1 VNDRRGQFIHPRQR
15 LTRRRFLQFAALATG
30 GLLLPACMS
39 DDDESTGTPGATS
52 TPSEDELVVV
62 TAVSGYDNPTVWEGR
77 TLTVTSWGGEYEEA
91 QRRAIFEP
99 FERLTGA
106 KIDVA
111 GTDVAELRR
120 MVEQEETSW
129 DVSDVLFEDVLPLA
143 NLGVLQTLD
152 YNVIDPEGLSSSS
165 RMEHGVASSYYSTVL
180 TYRTDRWPDLPA
192 PASWRDF
199 WDIERYPG
207 TRGLHRQPQGTLE
220 FALLADGVALD
231 EIYPIDVPRALSVL
245 DRVVPEIALW
255 WEQGAQP
262 AQMVTAGDLDM
273 SSAWHSRILRLQDE
287 EAAFAI
293 QWNGGALSGDAWVIP
308 GGTPN
313 LDVAMDFINF
323 ATRPEVCAAFST
335 IVPFGPVNTGTFDL
349 LPPEITERLPTAP
362 QHRDV
367 QFITDFEWWF
377 QHREAVEAEF
387 DDWMA
392 EHP

>member
-1 VNDRRGQFIHPRQR
+1 VSGRRGPFISAGQRLDRRK
-15 LTRRRFLQFAALATG
+15 FLWLASVAAG
-30 GLLLPACMS
+30 GLLLPGCRN
-39 DDDESTGTPGATS
+39 DDDEPTPGPTATA
-52 TPSEDELVVV
+52 TREAEEVIV
-62 TAVSGYDNPTVWEGR
+62 TAVAGYDNPAVWEGR
-77 TLTVTSWGGEYEEA
+77 SLTVTSWGGEYEDA

-106 KIDVA
+106 TIEVTA
-111 GTDVAELRR
+111 TDVTELRE
-120 MVEQEETSW
+120 MVENEETEW

-143 NLGVLQTLD
+143 NLGVLHTLD
-152 YNVIDPEGLSSSS
+152 YNVIDGDGISAES
-165 RMEHGVASSYYSTVL
+165 RMEHGVASSYYSTLL
-180 TYRTDRWPDLPA
+180 TYRTDRWPELQP
-192 PASWRDF
+192 PGSWRDF

-231 EIYPIDVPRALSVL
+231 ELYPIDVPRALASL
-245 DRVVPEIALW
+245 ERILPSIALW

-273 SSAWHSRILRLQDE
+273 TSAWHSRILRLQNE
-287 EAAFAI
+287 ETAVEI

-308 GGTPN
+308 GSAPN

-335 IVPFGPVNTGTFDL
+335 LVPFGPVNTNTFDL
-349 LPPEITERLPTAP
+349 LPPEIVERLPTAP

-367 QFITDFEWWF
+367 QFMTNFEYWF